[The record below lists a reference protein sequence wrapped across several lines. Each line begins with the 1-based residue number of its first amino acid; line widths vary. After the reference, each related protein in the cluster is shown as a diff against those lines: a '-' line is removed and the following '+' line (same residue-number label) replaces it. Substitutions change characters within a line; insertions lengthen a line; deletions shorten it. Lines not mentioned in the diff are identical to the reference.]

1 MVYYTHYVSDE
12 DIIFEY
18 ITHNDTYFI
27 YKLYN
32 AQYSDKSFL
41 LIYHNVHKFTV
52 IRESIFNM
60 STFESTPE
68 IYFNYESSSRFEYT
82 NSSYNSYLERSMG
95 AHKYTSANN
104 DIERYKALHNTD
116 INININDVAKK
127 EDMLLGPYIYHFAPN
142 MYCVN
147 ICTMYSNDDNGKN
160 KPYSSYIYI
169 KYNDDTY
176 QVLYQLNKGNV
187 IFM

>member
-1 MVYYTHYVSDE
+1 MVYYKHYVANE

-18 ITHNDTYFI
+18 LTHNDIYFI

-32 AQYSDKSFL
+32 AKYLDNSFL
-41 LIYHNVHKFTV
+41 LIYHNVHKFTI
-52 IRESIFNM
+52 IRESKFNM
-60 STFESTPE
+60 ITFESTPE
-68 IYFNYESSSRFEYT
+68 IYFDYEFSSRFEYT
-82 NSSYNSYLERSMG
+82 NGSYNICLERSMG

-104 DIERYKALHNTD
+104 DIEKYKTLNETHVNVN
-116 INININDVAKK
+116 NIICQENSI
-127 EDMLLGPYIYHFAPN
+127 LGPSVYHFAPN

-147 ICTMYSNDDNGKN
+147 ICTMYDYSENSEN

-187 IFM
+187 YFM

>member
-1 MVYYTHYVSDE
+1 MVYYTHYVVDE
-12 DIIFEY
+12 DINFEY

-41 LIYHNVHKFTV
+41 LLYHNMHGFNI
-52 IRESIFNM
+52 IRESQFDM

-68 IYFNYESSSRFEYT
+68 IYFDYEFSSRFEYA
-82 NSSYNSYLERSMG
+82 NSSYNICLERSMG
-95 AHKYTSANN
+95 AHKYMAAEN
-104 DIERYKALHNTD
+104 DIEKYKALNETHVNVNSV
-116 INININDVAKK
+116 IAQENS
-127 EDMLLGPYIYHFAPN
+127 LLGPAVYHFAPN
-142 MYCVN
+142 MYVVN
-147 ICTMYSNDDNGKN
+147 ICTMYNYLENGEN

-176 QVLYQLNKGNV
+176 QIRYELNGGNV
-187 IFM
+187 YFM

>member
-18 ITHNDTYFI
+18 ITHSDNYFI

-32 AQYSDKSFL
+32 IKYSDKSFL
-41 LIYHNVHKFTV
+41 LIYHNVHKFTI
-52 IRESIFNM
+52 IRESRFNM
-60 STFESTPE
+60 STFKSTPE
-68 IYFNYESSSRFEYT
+68 IYFDYEFSSRFEYT
-82 NSSYNSYLERSMG
+82 NSSYNICLERSMG

-104 DIERYKALHNTD
+104 DIEKYKRLYEQK
-116 INININDVAKK
+116 INVNDAIAK
-127 EDMLLGPYIYHFAPN
+127 ENCLLGPSVYHFAPN

-147 ICTMYSNDDNGKN
+147 ICTMYSNDDNGEN

-187 IFM
+187 YFM